1 MTSHDARYD
10 DPSVTDLDQRDDFDT
25 KSDTE
30 TLDGEPVLPVD
41 AEPSDQRSDDD
52 LAVDDKAD
60 SDVADADLTDS
71 EQSVD
76 DRADSDLT
84 GSDLAD
90 SDPAVDDKA
99 DLTGSD
105 LADSDLAVDDESD
118 SDLAEPDRFDAEPTD
133 SVPPTDAVSTDD
145 SVPMDDEAATPAPV
159 VDSTDSSDAVSP
171 AGSTAKS
178 DNDWHELQGRFVD
191 DPEAAVREAG
201 AWFEQAVAD
210 LRTRVETGSTEDL
223 RTAFRRY
230 RDLHSS
236 LG

>member
-25 KSDTE
+25 KSDNTG
-30 TLDGEPVLPVD
+30 DGEPVLLPVD
-41 AEPSDQRSDDD
+41 AEPSDLRSDDD
-52 LAVDDKAD
+52 LATDDKAD
-60 SDVADADLTDS
+60 SDLADADLTDS

-84 GSDLAD
+84 GSD
-90 SDPAVDDKA
+90 P
-99 DLTGSD
+99 
-105 LADSDLAVDDESD
+105 ADSDLAMDDKAD
-118 SDLAEPDRFDAEPTD
+118 SDLAEPERYDAEPTD
-133 SVPPTDAVSTDD
+133 AVPPTDAVSTDD

-178 DNDWHELQGRFVD
+178 DSDWHELQGRFVD

-210 LRTRVETGSTEDL
+210 LRIRVETGSTEDL